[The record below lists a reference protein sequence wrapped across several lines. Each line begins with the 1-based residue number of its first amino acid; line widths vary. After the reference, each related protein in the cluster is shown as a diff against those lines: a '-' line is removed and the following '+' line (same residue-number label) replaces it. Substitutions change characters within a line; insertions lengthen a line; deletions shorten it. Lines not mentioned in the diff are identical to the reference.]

1 VVDGIERATHDAQPV
16 PFMRLSTAL
25 PGQTCRARRRGD
37 HALTVRAALADRPGD
52 QQQDCE
58 EAERE
63 NSKSPGGNRQL
74 AVHLGLEKRQ
84 SQGHTRSV
92 AVHSSCR
99 VAQLV
104 GASTPI
110 LGLR

>member
-1 VVDGIERATHDAQPV
+1 
-16 PFMRLSTAL
+16 
-25 PGQTCRARRRGD
+25 
-37 HALTVRAALADRPGD
+37 
-52 QQQDCE
+52 
-58 EAERE
+58 
-63 NSKSPGGNRQL
+63 
-74 AVHLGLEKRQ
+74 VHLGLEKRQ